1 MDANL
6 VAKEASL
13 DCKSRLR
20 SEYGSSSRSPH
31 FNQDG
36 VVRRLGSTWSPRLDP
51 TRWLGYGNTAPLH
64 HALSERRSGRTV
76 LQRHATSTNFIPNR
90 YRHSELGRVVLNTC
104 VRMGLLTLDSRSVAR
119 SFVHRKVRIWQ
130 DEAASASTSSVT
142 FFKNEA
148 PAGQESANETDGR
161 RAGGRA
167 RKQHFKASF
176 DAKKLWTTSELL
188 CRLSVTVSAAA
199 SRVVLGIYSKTI
211 SAKRSRP
218 GRRPLF
224 AKMALL

>member
-1 MDANL
+1 
-6 VAKEASL
+6 
-13 DCKSRLR
+13 
-20 SEYGSSSRSPH
+20 
-31 FNQDG
+31 
-36 VVRRLGSTWSPRLDP
+36 
-51 TRWLGYGNTAPLH
+51 
-64 HALSERRSGRTV
+64 
-76 LQRHATSTNFIPNR
+76 
-90 YRHSELGRVVLNTC
+90 
-104 VRMGLLTLDSRSVAR
+104 VAR
-119 SFVHRKVRIWQ
+119 PFVHRKVRIWQ

-199 SRVVLGIYSKTI
+199 SLVVLGIYSKTI